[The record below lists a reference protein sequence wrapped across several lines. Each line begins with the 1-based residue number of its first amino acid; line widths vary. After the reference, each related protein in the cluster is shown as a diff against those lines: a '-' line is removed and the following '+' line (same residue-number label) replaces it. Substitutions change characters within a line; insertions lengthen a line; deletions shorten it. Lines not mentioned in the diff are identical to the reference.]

1 MSEQSTRKF
10 PVLRLSEFVGQA
22 EVKSTLR
29 ALTEAA
35 RGRGESLPHLLLCG
49 PPGMGKATLATALA
63 YEMGVSEKVIPA
75 GMIRR
80 VRDWVVIL
88 TDLREGQLLTIEQI
102 ELVKGEA
109 LEILLGAMADFTLE
123 FWVGEGSSAR
133 CIRLRLPKFTVVGT
147 ASDVLRVD
155 ERVCSLMFVLNFA
168 PYDLAEIAQIVSML
182 AVREGISIDSEAAK
196 ILAEFSDGNPG
207 QASLL
212 LKKVHKYAVWF
223 GDGRITAAVAQS
235 ALAKFGPGKRSSEVR
250 RQSIPD
256 EVKMLVWQRDGGR
269 CVKCGSREDLEFD
282 HIIPLSKGGS
292 NTARNIQLLC
302 AKCNRSKGAN
312 IV

>member
-1 MSEQSTRKF
+1 
-10 PVLRLSEFVGQA
+10 
-22 EVKSTLR
+22 
-29 ALTEAA
+29 
-35 RGRGESLPHLLLCG
+35 
-49 PPGMGKATLATALA
+49 MGKATLATALA

-123 FWVGEGSSAR
+123 FWVGKGSSAR

-182 AVREGISIDSEAAK
+182 AVRGGISIDSEAAK